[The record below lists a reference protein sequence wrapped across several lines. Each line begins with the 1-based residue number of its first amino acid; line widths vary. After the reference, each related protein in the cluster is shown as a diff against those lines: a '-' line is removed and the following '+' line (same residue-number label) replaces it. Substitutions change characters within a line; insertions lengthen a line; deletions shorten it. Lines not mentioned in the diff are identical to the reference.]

1 MTTSP
6 PGFRAIYDGL
16 DFKCFER
23 EDGIRLVISV
33 ETIVSDEGNQW
44 SAQWKVFRY
53 PLADGEAPMAFGT
66 TVNSTAV
73 NEAYAAAMT
82 QATRWLTDPIA

>member
-16 DFKCFER
+16 DFKCFAR
-23 EDGIRLVISV
+23 EDGVRLVIAV
-33 ETIVSDEGNQW
+33 ETIASDDGNQW
-44 SAQWKVFRY
+44 SALWKVFRY
-53 PLADGEAPMAFGT
+53 PLADGEAPMASGIT
-66 TVNSTAV
+66 DNSAAI
-73 NEAYAAAMT
+73 NEAYAAAMA